1 MTSTFGAVDMTDDI
15 GIHGIG
21 VALGSTRLENI
32 ARGPSLG
39 REESFVERR
48 IGFSNVY
55 RETGDDP
62 ALQLAARAVQDL
74 QLKSDFDP
82 TQIDLVIAVGQASP
96 RSRIPHLAAVLHG
109 RLGLSRQCQTL
120 DIGLGCSGWVHALVV
135 AKSLMASC
143 GLRQALVVT
152 ADPYSLVLDPSD
164 DTTELIFSDGASATL
179 LTRSGR
185 IRIRAS
191 DIGTDGSREG
201 ALAVDDTGA
210 LRMDGRAVLDFAIKN
225 VPGSVDRAVSA
236 SGLVPSQIGEVL
248 LHQGSRTVVEMLASR
263 LSDYPR
269 PRFLSADEGNTV
281 SSTLPLIIDRHGL
294 SNRFTVAS
302 GFGVGLTWATVVL
315 ECLEDGNAD

>member
-1 MTSTFGAVDMTDDI
+1 MTDDI

-48 IGFSNVY
+48 IGFSNVH
-55 RETGDDP
+55 REQGDDP
-62 ALQLAARAVQDL
+62 ALQLATRAVQDL

-82 TQIDLVIAVGQASP
+82 TQIDLVIAVGQASA

-135 AKSLMASC
+135 AKSLMSTC

-152 ADPYSLVLDPSD
+152 ADPYSLVLDPAD
-164 DTTELIFSDGASATL
+164 DSTELIFSDGASATL
-179 LTRSGR
+179 LVRSGR
-185 IRIRAS
+185 IRIRAF

-201 ALAVDDTGA
+201 ALAVDDAGA
-210 LRMDGRAVLDFAIKN
+210 LRMDGRAVLDFAVKN

-236 SGLVPSQIGEVL
+236 SGLIPSQIGEVF

-269 PRFLSADEGNTV
+269 PRFLSATEGNTV
-281 SSTLPLIIDRHGL
+281 SSTLPLIIDRNGL